1 MTAGVWFR
9 GLEIVLVAQPN
20 FGEIY
25 NKTNPAQWPMKPEKQ
40 FGKPLIK
47 ISL

>member
-1 MTAGVWFR
+1 MTAGVFFR
-9 GLEIVLVAQPN
+9 GLEIVLLAQPN

-25 NKTNPAQWPMKPEKQ
+25 NKTNLVQRLMKLEKQ